1 MARIE
6 IKGVIGQDYTFKQL
20 VNDFASAKDE
30 PIRLFIDSVGGY
42 VEEGERMAEFIAK
55 KADRFESVQN
65 SGNVASIASSIF
77 LSLPFEKRYFN
88 PSNGVALI
96 HNPYISPKDMKGMD
110 TTAAGLSYLSS
121 EMHDS
126 ENRIAHYIARQ
137 TAVDIDVV
145 RALMTINEPLTEE
158 QLESINFAQIMRF
171 KAVAYLKTEK
181 MEKEDVETMINQSHE
196 TLWSRFVALLNRR
209 TKFVAIVMTDANGAQ
224 LEFPDV
230 PEGTSPAVG
239 DTARMVDGGTPSGEI
254 VMADGST
261 YVFDAGVLKEI
272 RPAVEV
278 EDKAKDKA
286 EEIEE
291 QPDTEAL
298 QARITE
304 LEAANSE
311 LEKKVSEGVKAQ
323 ASLRAQIKS
332 EMIEVPPVEK
342 TEKTDDSRL
351 SELQEMKM
359 KTISKNK

>member
-6 IKGVIGQDYTFKQL
+6 IKGIIGQDYTFKQL
-20 VNDFASAKDE
+20 VNDFAAAKDE
-30 PIRLFIDSVGGY
+30 QIRLFIDSVGGY
-42 VEEGERMAEFIAK
+42 VEDGERMAEFIAK

-65 SGNVASIASSIF
+65 SGNVASIASSVF
-77 LSLPFEKRYFN
+77 LALPFEKRYFN

-137 TAVDIDVV
+137 TAADIDVV
-145 RALMTINEPLTEE
+145 RALMEINEPLSEE

-171 KAVAYLKTEK
+171 QAVAYLKTNK

-196 TLWSRFVALLNRR
+196 TLWGRFVALFNRR
-209 TKFVAIVMTDANGAQ
+209 INFVAIVMTDANGSQ
-224 LEFPDV
+224 IEFPDV

-261 YVFDAGVLKEI
+261 FVFEAGVLKEI
-272 RPAVEV
+272 RPAVEE
-278 EDKAKDKA
+278 EDKAEK
-286 EEIEE
+286 IEE
-291 QPDTEAL
+291 QPDMEAL

-304 LEAANSE
+304 LEAANAE
-311 LEKKVSEGVKAQ
+311 LEKKVSDGVKAQ
-323 ASLRAQIKS
+323 AMLRSQIKS

-342 TEKTDDSRL
+342 TEKKDDSRL
-351 SELQEMKM
+351 SELQEMKT